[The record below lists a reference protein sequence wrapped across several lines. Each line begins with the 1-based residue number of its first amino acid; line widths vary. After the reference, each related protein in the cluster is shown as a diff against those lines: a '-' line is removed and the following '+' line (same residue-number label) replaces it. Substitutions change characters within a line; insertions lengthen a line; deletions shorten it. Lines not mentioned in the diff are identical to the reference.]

1 MVLFGRSSLDDVIN
15 QIRRLLHVGL
25 LNVVVQITKL
35 RVRLVDA
42 LESQINEHPVQSIDT
57 RRRDFRVLGLSVRES
72 PDGVIQEDLCI
83 GDITAQDLAVDSP
96 KTPRD
101 DGVVDVSDANRLG
114 RHDCKDVQYLLLSV
128 CFVEIVDELLS

>member
-57 RRRDFRVLGLSVRES
+57 RRRDFRVLGLSVREGPNS
-72 PDGVIQEDLCI
+72 VIQEDLCI
-83 GDITAQDLAVDSP
+83 GDITAQDLAVDP
-96 KTPRD
+96 PEATGD

-114 RHDCKDVQYLLLSV
+114 SHDCKAWLFT
-128 CFVEIVDELLS
+128 CC